1 MKIVAKYDSF
11 NRNRYSNPWI
21 AQVGQDGK
29 IDFSKKVG
37 GYTGAYDT
45 GEAGELYVTS
55 PVEGAVYAYGQK
67 DYRGKSGGYEYIK
80 FVNGEFV
87 SVAKNEL
94 IEALKN

>member
-11 NRNRYSNPWI
+11 NRRRYSNPWI
-21 AQVGQDGK
+21 ARVKQDGRF
-29 IDFSKKVG
+29 DFNNVG
-37 GYTGAYDT
+37 GYTGAYDM

-67 DYRGKSGGYEYIK
+67 DYRGKSGGYEYVK

-87 SVAKNEL
+87 PVAKNEL